1 MSNAAALIAKRDQ
14 LLKELQ
20 RVEAQLAARAEPKNA
35 SAAPAEGSPRPV
47 PSLVLDALHDIGF
60 LTYSQTL
67 GFYLKARYGRTV
79 AATRFGTLAK
89 DEEKSFKS
97 ARPRALWLCHGL
109 TFNTG
114 EAVRRLWARSDWPLV
129 DRIVGPL
136 TGRVIYL
143 RATIRFAELAEKQGE
158 LAADADLLKFIAAD
172 FARDLGIT
180 FRRGEFPLALW
191 RDTAREM
198 LSEIEQEDRQ
208 LRQAAAEELAS
219 SMSEFELLFGR
230 AARPVL
236 LPGGQSD
243 RQEA

>member
-1 MSNAAALIAKRDQ
+1 MSSAAALIAKRDQ

-20 RVEAQLAARAEPKNA
+20 RVEAQLSARSEPKNA

-47 PSLVLDALHDIGF
+47 RGLVLDALHDIGF

-67 GFYLKARYGRTV
+67 GLYLKARYARTV
-79 AATRFGTLAK
+79 APTRFGTLAK

-97 ARPRALWLCHGL
+97 ARPRAVWLCHGL

-143 RATIRFAELAEKQGE
+143 RATIRFAELAEKQAE
-158 LAADADLLKFIAAD
+158 VAADADLLKFIAAD
-172 FARDLGIT
+172 FARDLGIS
-180 FRRGEFPLALW
+180 FRRGEFPLTLW
-191 RDTAREM
+191 QDTARQM
-198 LSEIEQEDRQ
+198 LAEIEQEDRTV
-208 LRQAAAEELAS
+208 REAAAEQMTS
-219 SMSEFELLFGR
+219 SLSEFELLFGR
-230 AARPVL
+230 APRPVL
-236 LPGGQSD
+236 LPGGQSH
-243 RQEA
+243 RKEA